1 MLFAFKTLKEKYI
14 QTKQFKPMAKKIN
27 PIHDLEKEKNKLYV
41 SKENPT
47 RLKEII
53 KKLNYLYYGIK

>member
-1 MLFAFKTLKEKYI
+1 MKK
-14 QTKQFKPMAKKIN
+14 QTKPKKPSLQE
-27 PIHDLEKEKNKLYV
+27 LEIEKNKLYV

-53 KKLNYLYYGIK
+53 KKLDYIYYGIK

>member
-1 MLFAFKTLKEKYI
+1 
-14 QTKQFKPMAKKIN
+14 MAKKIN
-27 PIHDLEKEKNKLYV
+27 LIHDLEKEKNKLYV
-41 SKENPT
+41 SKQNPK

>member
-1 MLFAFKTLKEKYI
+1 
-14 QTKQFKPMAKKIN
+14 MAKKITI
-27 PIHDLEKEKNKLYV
+27 IHDLEKEKNKLYV

-53 KKLNYLYYGIK
+53 KLLDFLYYGLK

>member
-1 MLFAFKTLKEKYI
+1 MKK
-14 QTKQFKPMAKKIN
+14 QTKPKKPSLQE
-27 PIHDLEKEKNKLYV
+27 LENEKNKLYV

-53 KKLNYLYYGIK
+53 KKLDYIYFGIK

>member
-1 MLFAFKTLKEKYI
+1 MKKNLKQPLI
-14 QTKQFKPMAKKIN
+14 Q
-27 PIHDLEKEKNKLYV
+27 DLEIEKNKLYI

-53 KKLNYLYYGIK
+53 KKLDYIYFGIK

>member
-1 MLFAFKTLKEKYI
+1 MKKNS
-14 QTKQFKPMAKKIN
+14 KQQSFQE
-27 PIHDLEKEKNKLYV
+27 LEIEKNKLYV

-53 KKLNYLYYGIK
+53 KKLDYIYFGLK

>member
-1 MLFAFKTLKEKYI
+1 MKKNLKTQSFQE
-14 QTKQFKPMAKKIN
+14 
-27 PIHDLEKEKNKLYV
+27 LEIEKNKLYV

-53 KKLNYLYYGIK
+53 KKLDYFYYGIK

>member
-1 MLFAFKTLKEKYI
+1 MKRIKPPTLQE
-14 QTKQFKPMAKKIN
+14 
-27 PIHDLEKEKNKLYV
+27 LEKEKNKLYV

-53 KKLNYLYYGIK
+53 KKLDYLYYGIN

>member
-1 MLFAFKTLKEKYI
+1 MIKTKIKQPLI
-14 QTKQFKPMAKKIN
+14 Q
-27 PIHDLEKEKNKLYV
+27 DLEIEKNKLYI

-53 KKLNYLYYGIK
+53 KKLDYIYFGIK

>member
-1 MLFAFKTLKEKYI
+1 
-14 QTKQFKPMAKKIN
+14 MAKQQKHK
-27 PIHDLEKEKNKLYV
+27 PQSFQELEIEKNKLYV

-53 KKLNYLYYGIK
+53 KKLDYIYYGIN